1 MAISHIPAHVGHN
14 FVPEYQI
21 SAVPKAINIST
32 SSRIVVRKVD
42 GLIVGKVLTNDADS
56 DVTTFP
62 TSSGV
67 ADLAIFKD
75 DGDGAGDAGDD
86 VIHQDEKKANNLNDA
101 FVIIRVLKLPKVSQ
115 WIQVRS
121 PDAASVSL
129 AFSRKGAANGS
140 VIVVNAD
147 TDSYPLR
154 LRCVNI
160 YLPDTVTAGIILAGL
175 TVIERKEFDNIVE
188 KFSGDD
194 ITVSV

>member
-42 GLIVGKVLTNDADS
+42 GLIVGKVLTTDADS

-67 ADLAIFKD
+67 ADLAIFSD
-75 DGDGAGDAGDD
+75 GGDG
-86 VIHQDEKKANNLNDA
+86 VIQQDEKKANNLNNT

-121 PDAASVSL
+121 PNAASVSL

-140 VIVVNAD
+140 VIVVNPD

-160 YLPDTVTAGIILAGL
+160 YLLDTVTTGIILAGL